1 MLRLRLI
8 HPGATGRG
16 PLGDAAAAYIKRLS
30 RYARYEE
37 VYVKAVKDK
46 RPPQQALEIEGQRM
60 LQRLGPG
67 ETLVALTIDGAQLS
81 SAQLAAQVGQWMRD
95 QRGGIAFALGSAY
108 GLDPELV
115 KRADKRLSLGAMTLP
130 HDLARLVL
138 VEQLYR
144 AMTILRGEPYH
155 K

>member
-8 HPGATGRG
+8 HPGAAARG
-16 PLGDAAAAYIKRLS
+16 PLGDAAAAYIKRLA
-30 RYARYEE
+30 RYAKYEE
-37 VYVKAVKDK
+37 LYVKAVKDK
-46 RPPQQALEIEGQRM
+46 RPPDQALEIEGKRL

-67 ETLVALTIDGAQLS
+67 DTLVALSIDGATLG
-81 SAQLAAQVGQWMRD
+81 SAELAAQVGQWMRA
-95 QRGGIAFALGSAY
+95 QRGGITFALGSAH
-108 GLDPELV
+108 GLGQEVLR
-115 KRADKRLSLGAMTLP
+115 KADKRLSLGPMTLP

-144 AMTILRGEPYH
+144 AMTILKGEPYH